1 MTAPVSPEAAAWVR
15 RISRAGSILRCLVA
29 AVVLVGA
36 PPQIAAAADS
46 AATPQATATV
56 LVIAYQT
63 GLQSRPR
70 FLDLLM
76 GEQSRR
82 LEHWRRAGVLDHY
95 QLLINR
101 YTDAGSWDAMAVLTF
116 KDGEQLGRWHQIERS
131 APGGLERAALAM
143 VTSIQ
148 TSPVDLFRSG
158 AAQRPRSHPAFVV
171 IPYEYLVSL
180 GEYERYIDAYVI
192 PQTQGWIDE
201 QALQSYTM
209 YLARYPAGRPWGALL
224 ILEYADDGALA
235 RRAAVTAKV
244 RERLANIPSWKAI
257 SDGKQAIRTEGKLVV
272 ADEVSAAAPYQ

>member
-1 MTAPVSPEAAAWVR
+1 MVR
-15 RISRAGSILRCLVA
+15 ETLIRILLCLVA
-29 AVVLVGA
+29 SVALVGA
-36 PPQIAAAADS
+36 PPRIAAAADS
-46 AATPQATATV
+46 ATTPQGTAPV

-63 GLQSRPR
+63 SLQSRPR
-70 FLDLLM
+70 FFDLLM
-76 GEQSRR
+76 GEQSKR
-82 LEHWRRAGVLDHY
+82 LAHWRRTGALDHY

-101 YTDAGSWDAMAVLTF
+101 YTDAGSWDALAVLTF
-116 KDGEQLGRWHQIERS
+116 KDAEQLGRWQQIEHS
-131 APGGLERAALAM
+131 APGGLGGAALAL

-158 AAQRPRSHPAFVV
+158 AAQRPRTHPVFVV
-171 IPYEYLVSL
+171 IPYDYLVSL
-180 GEYERYIDAYVI
+180 GEYEKYIDAYVT

-224 ILEYADDGALA
+224 VLEYADDVALA

-257 SDGKQAIRTEGKLVV
+257 SDGKQAIRTEGRLVV
-272 ADEVSAAAPYQ
+272 ADEVSAAAPSQ